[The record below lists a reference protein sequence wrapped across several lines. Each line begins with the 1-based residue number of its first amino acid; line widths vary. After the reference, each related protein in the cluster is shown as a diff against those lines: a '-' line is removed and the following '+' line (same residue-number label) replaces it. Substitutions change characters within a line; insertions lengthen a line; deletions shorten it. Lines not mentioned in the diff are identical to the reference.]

1 MQRCR
6 CEGSCKVGLNARRF
20 CVLDPKP
27 ARKKDRETAMLVHH
41 KFHNKLVFLLYF
53 TITILIAINNCRPIG
68 RSEEINMV
76 DSYSQSASVGSESEI
91 ETGPATQSITIL
103 GLQFNVRSPY
113 SAGHV
118 CTKEEARALNRKR
131 LESIRNHLAVMAKNG
146 VLTQADVDA
155 YAASYVFGGRSTR
168 HQPVEAE
175 ALALARRFVW
185 KRGQSRTENTEAA
198 RELLQSEMGE
208 AIRAQAAKRVA
219 DLKV

>member
-1 MQRCR
+1 MVESHSQ
-6 CEGSCKVGLNARRF
+6 
-20 CVLDPKP
+20 P
-27 ARKKDRETAMLVHH
+27 A
-41 KFHNKLVFLLYF
+41 
-53 TITILIAINNCRPIG
+53 
-68 RSEEINMV
+68 
-76 DSYSQSASVGSESEI
+76 SAGSESEV
-91 ETGPATQSITIL
+91 EMGPATRSITIL
-103 GLQFNVRSPY
+103 GLRFDVRAPY

-118 CTKEEARALNRKR
+118 CTKGEAKALNQKR
-131 LESIRNHLAVMAKNG
+131 LESVRNHLAVMAKNG

-168 HQPVEAE
+168 HRPVEAE

-219 DLKV
+219 DLKVLMVASPVS